1 MRSKRKV
8 WLVFIICILLFA
20 HGSISSYA
28 IDPITEESETIFSTL
43 YDTLSPQIQEILHSI
58 GLEELHYEALL
69 TLSPQNVFHEFFK
82 LITLK
87 ISAPF
92 HAFLLIVNCLIFA
105 AVLDHFFAS
114 DKKTEPIFSLFIT
127 FFSSL
132 CIIKPVLESM
142 TAAFSSMQITTAFL
156 FSYIPLFTGL
166 LAAYGK
172 LLTSAAYSN
181 LMLLLSNFLGIIDTK
196 VFFPIL
202 QCVLVLNIVSGIQ
215 NNSFFSSISDF
226 LKKATTMT
234 LTFLSTLFS
243 GLVAIQG
250 NLAMAGDTVTM
261 RSMKLL
267 IGATVP
273 IVGGNLSDACSSLLG
288 SFLLIK
294 NTMGGFSLLI
304 LAILFLPVTIDLLLW
319 KIALNFLG
327 TICESLQQSTSQRL
341 FKGVSSTISFVLS
354 ILFFTAFVF
363 IISTGILLHIKS

>member
-1 MRSKRKV
+1 MKSKRKV
-8 WLVFIICILLFA
+8 WLVFIICILLCA

-28 IDPITEESETIFSTL
+28 IDPVAEESETIFSTL
-43 YDTLSPQIQEILHSI
+43 YDALSPQIQEILHSI
-58 GLEELHYEALL
+58 GIEELNYETLL
-69 TLSPQNVFHEFFK
+69 TLSPQHVFRELFK
-82 LITLK
+82 LLTLK
-87 ISAPF
+87 MSAPF
-92 HAFLLIVNCLIFA
+92 HAFLLIVNCLIFS

-127 FFSSL
+127 LFSSL

-142 TAAFSSMQITTAFL
+142 TVAFSSMQIATAFL

-166 LAAYGK
+166 LVAYGK

-202 QCVLVLNIVSGIQ
+202 QCILVLNIVSGIQ

-226 LKKATTMT
+226 FKKATTMT

-319 KIALNFLG
+319 KITLSFLG
-327 TICESLQQSTSQRL
+327 TICESLQQSTSQQL